1 MAKTFSGK
9 SWVAWADIHA
19 VNSEDLDDLVEP
31 FRANAKGFIA
41 ALEAA
46 GATVAV
52 SATLRPAKRAY
63 LFHYSWLIGLGKLKP
78 KAAKAKLGVDIE
90 WDHGD
95 AAKSKAGALE
105 MIRGFGLAVPP
116 NSLVAP
122 AVDSNHIAGK
132 AIDMSIAWT
141 GELEVAK
148 KDGKTVKVPFVDNA
162 NKNTRLHA
170 VGASYGLKKHLTDKP
185 HWSVDGH

>member
-19 VNSEDLDDLVEP
+19 VNSEDLEDLVEP
-31 FRANAKGFIA
+31 FRANAKAFIA

-63 LFHYSWLIGLGKLKP
+63 LFHYSWLIGLGKIKP
-78 KAAKAKLGVDIE
+78 KTAKAKIGVDIE

-105 MIRGFGLAVPP
+105 MIRGFDLAVPP
-116 NSLVAP
+116 DSMVPP

-132 AIDMSIAWT
+132 AVDIRIAWK

-148 KDGKTVKVPFVDNA
+148 KDGKTVKVPFVDNP
-162 NKNTRLHA
+162 NKNTRLHV